1 MRSLRKRTWS
11 SGERAVLRRQ
21 RRPLRVLIGVAV
33 SLAAL
38 RLISSDWSPVGF
50 LSAPLAR
57 PALRSPIIVRRAE
70 AVTSPAAVGPLQDSE
85 ATRVIVDAV
94 TGQVDVSD
102 VPAVT
107 GVYAVYDNVGD
118 ARYVGISRSIRDS
131 IAEHAEVLGADAPG
145 MIRTVRCSEMRGA
158 SRETLRAS
166 WELWASEAAAE
177 LGRPPAGNL
186 PDGTAGSD
194 RRWRGDAELAKVKA
208 MVSDNHAVLFMKG
221 TPARPRCGFSARAVR
236 ALGTLGAD
244 YAVVDV
250 AADTDRGGS
259 LRDAV
264 KRFGA
269 WPTLPQLYVGGE
281 LLGGA
286 DLIEEMVASGELE
299 RRLEGGDD
307 PAPFPAASRTSSP
320 SDRPVDSFEEVDPS
334 RPIASAI
341 ARALRARLRVQGL
354 RVIDDSARHTSHFD
368 DSAGSGE
375 SHFTVDVVASE
386 FEGLSPVE
394 RQKLVFDALS
404 DIIPQIHALTLAT
417 RTPAEAT

>member
-1 MRSLRKRTWS
+1 
-11 SGERAVLRRQ
+11 
-21 RRPLRVLIGVAV
+21 
-33 SLAAL
+33 
-38 RLISSDWSPVGF
+38 
-50 LSAPLAR
+50 
-57 PALRSPIIVRRAE
+57 LRSPIIVRRAE

-85 ATRVIVDAV
+85 ATQVIVDAV

-118 ARYVGISRSIRDS
+118 ARYVGISRSIRNS
-131 IAEHAEVLGADAPG
+131 IAEHAEVLGADARG

-299 RRLEGGDD
+299 RRLEGGVD
-307 PAPFPAASRTSSP
+307 PVPSAAASRTSSP
-320 SDRPVDSFEEVDPS
+320 SDRSVDSFEDVDPS

-404 DIIPQIHALTLAT
+404 DIVPQIHALSLAT